1 MPDEELRELCDKHYN
16 QLLPL
21 MAKKVHQ
28 EKLQVVQTCLTYEES
43 SRRNSQAKEKTHVS
57 ESESCDKKKRSKKR
71 RKPSL
76 STTSRRS
83 YPSQS
88 PSVFSRMKHGEQS
101 SPRQGIPSTTVFT
114 RLGTRMQDERQVLE
128 ELKETQTAEKRSGEP
143 RAKLSRVWFDKLPPE
158 SIDGYVILRKAFFGN
173 FSQQNKYIK
182 DPVEIHHIKQR
193 EGDSTE
199 AFMERFKA
207 ESMHISGASECMRVS
222 GFMHGITNPDLIKR
236 LNDNIPK
243 SVDEMMSMTT
253 EFLRGEVVVANQ
265 SIKKAPSTWRHHEM
279 SHKPSFDKRLDFKNR
294 QKSGRRQDRFTPL
307 IKTPKEILTIDT
319 VKFKA
324 PSLMSVPAENRNK
337 NKFCEFHRDKGRIT
351 DECIHLKN
359 K

>member
-1 MPDEELRELCDKHYN
+1 MSKSVKQAPTPVDSVVRNTAGKGSKRPTDGPMPDEELREFCDKHYN

-21 MAKKVHQ
+21 MAEKVHQ

-101 SPRQGIPSTTVFT
+101 SPRQGSPSTTVFT

-143 RAKLSRVWFDKLPPE
+143 RAKLYSGQDRMMGHARLVPHVQFYAD
-158 SIDGYVILRKAFFGN
+158 R
-173 FSQQNKYIK
+173 
-182 DPVEIHHIKQR
+182 DPVEIHHIKKKR
-193 EGDSTE
+193 E
-199 AFMERFKA
+199 
-207 ESMHISGASECMRVS
+207 IQ
-222 GFMHGITNPDLIKR
+222 L
-236 LNDNIPK
+236 
-243 SVDEMMSMTT
+243 
-253 EFLRGEVVVANQ
+253 
-265 SIKKAPSTWRHHEM
+265 
-279 SHKPSFDKRLDFKNR
+279 KPSWNASKLRACT
-294 QKSGRRQDRFTPL
+294 S
-307 IKTPKEILTIDT
+307 
-319 VKFKA
+319 
-324 PSLMSVPAENRNK
+324 AELHNA
-337 NKFCEFHRDKGRIT
+337 
-351 DECIHLKN
+351 
-359 K
+359 